1 MTISVRKLGC
11 GFVTFPPRVAIAQLA
26 FYCYPQGLP
35 TPNPSPKEGRGR
47 LAQEVLT
54 WKYSNPSVKQPST
67 PGILL
72 CVSHHLPSK
81 ERSQGW
87 GCNFLCLWLLYAGF
101 TPPHTPPQRGTGKSF
116 GTWCLRVIAGKV
128 SVAVG
133 CLPHPSG
140 AEIDILTDSRWL
152 TSMWTLDKPRQFPP
166 FPQRNLLFPDKRL
179 LSDNRSLLLFKRS
192 LQIFKRSLLLTA
204 RSLSLQV

>member
-1 MTISVRKLGC
+1 MGLSLFRRELLLHSWLFIVIRK
-11 GFVTFPPRVAIAQLA
+11 V
-26 FYCYPQGLP
+26 YP

-72 CVSHHLPSK
+72 YVSHHLPSK

-133 CLPHPSG
+133 ACL
-140 AEIDILTDSRWL
+140 IRRVQKLT
-152 TSMWTLDKPRQFPP
+152 F
-166 FPQRNLLFPDKRL
+166 
-179 LSDNRSLLLFKRS
+179 
-192 LQIFKRSLLLTA
+192 
-204 RSLSLQV
+204 